1 LRVYS
6 CILENNNLIS
16 KQMREAVLEVRGL
29 SKSFGEVQAVKN
41 LNLTILKG
49 DVYGFIG
56 PNGAGKTTSIR
67 MILSLIHSD
76 SGAVKIFGNDLHRDF
91 RRAIANVGAL
101 VESPAF
107 YPYLS
112 AYKNLRLFGELS
124 GGVSEERVWEVLEM
138 VGLTRR
144 AKHKVRGYSHGMKQR
159 LGIALALLHKPRLL
173 ILDEPTNGLD
183 PQGIR
188 EVRNLIRKIS
198 QEEEITIFL
207 SSHLLSEMEMVCN
220 RIGIMYRGSL
230 ITEGEVDQLLGGE
243 QDQAEINVEDASR
256 AKTFL
261 EQKFPGLKLNLIKAG
276 WLGFKKE
283 KWELADLNREL
294 LQAGFV
300 VHSISARRKNL
311 EDLFV
316 ELTGES
322 KDVY

>member
-1 LRVYS
+1 MK
-6 CILENNNLIS
+6 EP
-16 KQMREAVLEVRGL
+16 VLEVRGL
-29 SKSFGEVQAVKN
+29 SKKFGEIQAVKD
-41 LNLTILKG
+41 LNLTIFKG

-67 MILSLIHSD
+67 MLLKLIHSD
-76 SGAVKIFGNDLHRDF
+76 SGSVKIFGTDLGRDF
-91 RRAIANVGAL
+91 RRTIAKVGAL

-112 AYKNLRLFGELS
+112 GFRNLSLFGDLS
-124 GGVSEERVWEVLEM
+124 GGVSEKRVWEVLEL
-138 VGLTRR
+138 VGLSRR
-144 AKHKVRGYSHGMKQR
+144 AKHKVKGYSHGMKQR

-188 EVRNLIRKIS
+188 EVRNLIRRVS

-220 RIGIMYRGSL
+220 RIGIMYQGSL
-230 ITEGEVDQLLGGE
+230 IAEGDVDQLLGEG
-243 QDQAEINVEDASR
+243 QGLIEIRVENEVSAQR
-256 AKTFL
+256 FL
-261 EQKFPGLKLNLIKAG
+261 ESKFPGLKPSIKKSG
-276 WLGFKKE
+276 WLHFPQE
-283 KWELADLNREL
+283 KWDLAQINREL
-294 LQAGFV
+294 IQAGFV
-300 VHSISARRKNL
+300 VHSISSRRRTL

-322 KDVY
+322 QDVY